1 MSQVTLSFPGKEQ
14 SFHLAH
20 SQTTSR
26 FIELS
31 TKETL
36 TLHTLMAQNTFLRAD
51 NLVVLKTIESIGGS
65 VDIIYI
71 DPPYNTET
79 KFTYNDVHES
89 QSHWLSMMT
98 SRLILAKN
106 ILAEDG
112 LFFISIDDREMATLT
127 LLLQEI
133 FGKENHIGT
142 IKWRKKR
149 KPSFLDKHFSS
160 VIEYVLI
167 FTKNI
172 NKCAKLKGQLT
183 EEKTRP
189 VLNASNSIV
198 TRVLQKGT
206 RAYCKDGTY
215 KIGQY
220 KNRTLSFELLDNLVI
235 QGGEL
240 QQDIRVRGKFRVNQ
254 EILNKTVFCNQ
265 EFWLT
270 ANSIRE

>member
-127 LLLQEI
+127 L
-133 FGKENHIGT
+133 
-142 IKWRKKR
+142 
-149 KPSFLDKHFSS
+149 D
-160 VIEYVLI
+160 
-167 FTKNI
+167 
-172 NKCAKLKGQLT
+172 
-183 EEKTRP
+183 
-189 VLNASNSIV
+189 
-198 TRVLQKGT
+198 
-206 RAYCKDGTY
+206 
-215 KIGQY
+215 
-220 KNRTLSFELLDNLVI
+220 
-235 QGGEL
+235 
-240 QQDIRVRGKFRVNQ
+240 
-254 EILNKTVFCNQ
+254 
-265 EFWLT
+265 
-270 ANSIRE
+270 